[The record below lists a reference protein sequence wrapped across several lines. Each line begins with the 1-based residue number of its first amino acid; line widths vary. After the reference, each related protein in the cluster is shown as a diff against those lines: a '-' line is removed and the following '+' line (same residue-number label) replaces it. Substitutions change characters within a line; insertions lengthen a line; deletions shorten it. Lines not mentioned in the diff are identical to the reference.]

1 MTKLAETPSVGFDFS
16 NFARNQFLGQ
26 RLQGIP
32 KGNTFYLLSSF
43 TLTSRPQRLLLVQ
56 PSSVSFTAEVA
67 RERSQASVLVL
78 IHEPPVDLSS
88 QTKIVKRWAEF
99 MVCTRWQP
107 VLMQG
112 I

>member
-78 IHEPPVDLSS
+78 THEQPVDLSS
-88 QTKIVKRWAEF
+88 QTKTVKR
-99 MVCTRWQP
+99 
-107 VLMQG
+107 
-112 I
+112 